1 MSHTLPL
8 ALLTVFSISA
18 LLAAQAQTPDLVRLG
33 NLKFALYG
41 AVSYMKEGC
50 AIYDLKVEER
60 IFPKGPVAATSRK
73 ALNTCKRRKER
84 STTSC
89 PGTPSSPSSSVSKI
103 KPLPLPRVNQPRCYP
118 GSLRDPAPNES
129 SPHQA
134 GCLSRWRP
142 ELGLAPP
149 QG

>member
-60 IFPKGPVAATSRK
+60 IFPKGAGSGNVAQSAEHLQTP
-73 ALNTCKRRKER
+73 KRTLYNK
-84 STTSC
+84 
-89 PGTPSSPSSSVSKI
+89 
-103 KPLPLPRVNQPRCYP
+103 
-118 GSLRDPAPNES
+118 
-129 SPHQA
+129 
-134 GCLSRWRP
+134 LSRHAIIAKQFR
-142 ELGLAPP
+142 G
-149 QG
+149 